1 MKVNSQSQFLYYL
14 KKLLLKDM
22 LIYIIMKQ
30 TTMDRHFNN
39 QTLLNESNERLIQ
52 HLKDQI
58 VIKDK
63 KYDSL
68 KINYERVYT
77 QRNDLK
83 NENDYLTRKLTEYR
97 GIIMNYINRIFLGNQ
112 SIREF
117 MSDNYLREE
126 QEPLVDNGVDPF
138 PI

>member
-1 MKVNSQSQFLYYL
+1 
-14 KKLLLKDM
+14 
-22 LIYIIMKQ
+22 MKQ